1 MMQKTVRCPEGH
13 NKIKQKE
20 ILSIKLEFNELKEFV
35 FLENQNAGDVQVI
48 ADAYS
53 AGYQTNFANC
63 KHCEEGIWREEVIKI
78 EM

>member
-1 MMQKTVRCPEGH
+1 MQKTVCH
-13 NKIKQKE
+13 NNLTQTD
-20 ILSIKLEFNELKEFV
+20 ILSLQLEFNELKEFA
-35 FLENQNAGDVQVI
+35 FLENQPAGDVQVI

-78 EM
+78 DNKY